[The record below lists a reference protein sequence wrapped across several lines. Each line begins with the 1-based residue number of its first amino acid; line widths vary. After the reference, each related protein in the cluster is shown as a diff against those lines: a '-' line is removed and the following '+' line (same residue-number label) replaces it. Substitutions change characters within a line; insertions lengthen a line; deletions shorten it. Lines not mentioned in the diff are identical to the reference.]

1 MSGTSSAL
9 SAAHARLV
17 DGGFFSWFHFE
28 ATDEG
33 ARDGDVVYRPS
44 GEAFRR
50 LTALT
55 LQAHTNSVLIG
66 LTLTVAR
73 SFLDDPQQSAFA
85 RDLIKSFLRAL
96 DDPDAPVLASLAD
109 EVMFRDPVGLVI
121 ARGPTPALPDR
132 PSQAFLTVVG
142 QWRACDI
149 AMAGLTLTFANETV
163 DQQRLAIRVLAA

>member
-1 MSGTSSAL
+1 MSGTFSAL
-9 SAAHARLV
+9 GAAHARLV
-17 DGGFFSWFHFE
+17 DSGFFSWFQFE

-33 ARDGDVVYRPS
+33 ARNGDVVYRPS

-55 LQAHTNSVLIG
+55 LQAHPNGVLTG
-66 LTLTVAR
+66 LTLIVAR
-73 SFLDDPQQSAFA
+73 SFLDDPRQSAFA

-96 DDPDAPVLASLAD
+96 DDPDTPALASVAD

-121 ARGPTPALPDR
+121 ARGPRPALPDR

-149 AMAGLTLTFANETV
+149 AVAGLTLTFANETV
-163 DQQRLAIRVLAA
+163 DQQRLAIRVVEA